1 MKRTTLSLDKELL
14 AEATRL
20 SGQST
25 YSKAVELALA
35 EFVRR
40 ARAGRILELA
50 GSGLWEGNLSEMRQD
65 PPISKQRPVRVSR

>member
-1 MKRTTLSLDKELL
+1 MKRTTLSLNKELL

-50 GSGLWEGNLSEMRQD
+50 GSGLWEGDLAEMRQD
-65 PPISKQRPVRVSR
+65 PPVAKQRPVRVSR